1 MDHKS
6 FETNMID
13 FVNRHSKVEE
23 EARNQRIREEQETA
37 GHRRRCKTINAAVE
51 SLVLIAA
58 WVCLTVVMFY
68 AYWINF
74 IPTEYVVV
82 ICSAF
87 GFIVGVRI
95 NTLVARI
102 KRYGGR

>member
-1 MDHKS
+1 MDHKN
-6 FETNMID
+6 FETHMID
-13 FVNRHSKVEE
+13 FVNRNAQVKEE
-23 EARNQRIREEQETA
+23 VWNQTIREEQETA

-68 AYWINF
+68 AHWTNF
-74 IPTEYVVV
+74 VPAEYVVV

>member
-1 MDHKS
+1 MDHEN
-6 FETNMID
+6 FEKNMID
-13 FVNRHSKVEE
+13 VVNRNCKEKVEM
-23 EARNQRIREEQETA
+23 REERAREKQETA
-37 GHRRRCKTINAAVE
+37 GHLRRCKIINAAVE

-58 WVCLTVVMFY
+58 WICLTVVMFY
-68 AYWINF
+68 AYWLNF
-74 IPTEYVVV
+74 LPAEYAVV

-95 NTLVARI
+95 NTLTTRI